1 LPTTNRTDPH
11 RVPNGSIEKF
21 STDVMDE
28 GVHLGQCA
36 VRWLEAL
43 TISPDATYASTPWAK
58 EFLDVVTS
66 VTIMY
71 EGSILDRVKAL
82 FTDSSFAAAEPVAL
96 HDLEVCSLSITPNS
110 SSLNVS
116 LN

>member
-1 LPTTNRTDPH
+1 MPTTNRTDPG
-11 RVPNGSIEKF
+11 RVPNGSLEKF
-21 STDVMDE
+21 SNDVMEE

-43 TISPDATYASTPWAK
+43 TISPDATYASIPWAK

-71 EGSILDRVKAL
+71 EDSLLDQVKAL
-82 FTDSSFAAAEPVAL
+82 FTDSSFAATEPVAL
-96 HDLEVCSLSITPNS
+96 HDLEVCSISNNLNS
-110 SSLNVS
+110 SSPNVS
-116 LN
+116 SN